1 MLPSSTTRSGHTLAN
16 RSFLVTTSPGRSTR
30 AIRMSRARLPSRTGT
45 PSFSK
50 TRSVTKRLKGPK
62 QIGSGERGLLVC
74 VSMIFIPSRPDIP
87 QFDFIFDNSRLGH
100 PGMGWTQI
108 AQVVLRTID
117 RLHGSTA
124 QHHPH
129 QDRHM
134 ARPPSVL
141 RMPFTTDRLPGPL
154 AQEYFKQDIGVASPA
169 T

>member
-1 MLPSSTTRSGHTLAN
+1 
-16 RSFLVTTSPGRSTR
+16 
-30 AIRMSRARLPSRTGT
+30 
-45 PSFSK
+45 
-50 TRSVTKRLKGPK
+50 
-62 QIGSGERGLLVC
+62 
-74 VSMIFIPSRPDIP
+74 
-87 QFDFIFDNSRLGH
+87 
-100 PGMGWTQI
+100 MGWTQI

-141 RMPFTTDRLPGPL
+141 RMPFTTDRLPGGPL

-169 T
+169 TTSRRARPKDRTNLRVIVAAVLLESGVKGILRALAHPPTH